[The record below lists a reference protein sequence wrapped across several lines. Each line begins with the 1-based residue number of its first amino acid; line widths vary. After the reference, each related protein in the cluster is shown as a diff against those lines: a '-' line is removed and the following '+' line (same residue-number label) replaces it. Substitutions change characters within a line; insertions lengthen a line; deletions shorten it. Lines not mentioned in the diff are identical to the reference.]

1 MKRIAG
7 SVELGEGFS
16 EDWERASLERR
27 GVEKA
32 EIDRIAP
39 AVASEMV
46 GPRTLDVEIAVD
58 VSMMVG
64 SGLSYMTFS
73 KLTRGEKLVSIP
85 VMVVRGLS
93 CDLGRLCFLTILK
106 FDSGMRSFC
115 FECSEVMSL

>member
-16 EDWERASLERR
+16 EDWERASLERS

-46 GPRTLDVEIAVD
+46 GPRILAVEIAVE

-64 SGLSYMTFS
+64 
-73 KLTRGEKLVSIP
+73 I
-85 VMVVRGLS
+85 
-93 CDLGRLCFLTILK
+93 
-106 FDSGMRSFC
+106 DSGYASSPGWSETQGACEAILWSNYGCKGLVLRFRSFVL
-115 FECSEVMSL
+115 SNNP